1 MSEWQVI
8 WLGTMA
14 LALVVMAI
22 VQIAV
27 LVGAMKIGR
36 DLLQTSQELRREIKP
51 LIDKANKVSDDARK
65 AADMAVVQMERID
78 RMLATT
84 VVRVDDTITMVQQA
98 IVQPVRQGAAIFA
111 ALRAVAS
118 GLRGL
123 GDRAGHHREDEDP
136 LFVG

>member
-1 MSEWQVI
+1 VNEWQVI

-27 LVGAMKIGR
+27 LVGAMRIGR
-36 DLLQTSQELRREIKP
+36 DLLQTSQELRRELKP
-51 LIDKANKVSDDARK
+51 LIEKANKVSDDARK
-65 AADMAVVQMERID
+65 AADMAVVQMERLD
-78 RMLATT
+78 RMLASTA
-84 VVRVDDTITMVQQA
+84 VRVDETITIVQSA
-98 IVQPVRQGAAIFA
+98 IVEPVRQGAAIFA
-111 ALRAVAS
+111 AFRAIAS

-123 GDRAGHHREDEDP
+123 GDRAGHHREDEDA